1 MTPHMPNNP
10 LHAAAQINA
19 MASQAKSDKLA
30 AFFTGLSGALLLLM
44 LAREA
49 KDFLGVGQKSW
60 RERVR
65 EERDAGRYR

>member
-1 MTPHMPNNP
+1 MMPHMPNNP
-10 LHAAAQINA
+10 LYAAAQINA
-19 MASQAKSDKLA
+19 MASNAKNDKLA

-49 KDFLGVGQKSW
+49 KDLIGMKGGW

-65 EERDAGRYR
+65 DERRDHQVGR